1 MNIIASVTN
10 ASKTYKTGDTTITAL
25 NPSSLELRAG
35 ELVLIIGPSGSG
47 KTTLLSMIGC
57 VTYPTNGEINIGGT
71 IVSGLSETKLGKI
84 RLQNIGFVFQGYNLI
99 APLNALENV
108 MMPLQLMNVSA
119 AEAKQRAIDAL
130 TKDRKSTRLN
140 SSHRNTSRMPSSA

>member
-57 VTYPTNGEINIGGT
+57 VIT
-71 IVSGLSETKLGKI
+71 II
-84 RLQNIGFVFQGYNLI
+84 
-99 APLNALENV
+99 
-108 MMPLQLMNVSA
+108 
-119 AEAKQRAIDAL
+119 
-130 TKDRKSTRLN
+130 
-140 SSHRNTSRMPSSA
+140 

>member
-57 VTYPTNGEINIGGT
+57 V
-71 IVSGLSETKLGKI
+71 
-84 RLQNIGFVFQGYNLI
+84 LI
-99 APLNALENV
+99 
-108 MMPLQLMNVSA
+108 QLR
-119 AEAKQRAIDAL
+119 AK
-130 TKDRKSTRLN
+130 
-140 SSHRNTSRMPSSA
+140 